1 MREYTQLYIGGG
13 WTDPATGAVI
23 EVVSPHTEEVVGR
36 APEGSPADMDRAVAA
51 AREAFDDGPWPRMS
65 PAERGEALGR
75 LAAAYEARQAEMA
88 ETITAEMGCTLAFS
102 QLAQA
107 PMAHAVLSY
116 YAGLGDS
123 LVVESERQGL
133 FAPITV
139 RREPVGVVAAIVPWN
154 TPQFLTMTK
163 MAPALLAGCAVV
175 VKPAPETPLDAQ
187 ILAELVDE
195 AGLPPGVV
203 GIVPAG
209 RESGEHLVR
218 HPGVDKVAF
227 TGSTAAGRRIGALC
241 AEQLRRCSLELGGKS
256 AAILLD
262 DADLDAYIGW
272 LPLTSFI
279 ISGQGCIAQTRVLV
293 RRDRVQEVLDRL
305 SEACRAMRM
314 GDPFD
319 PATELG
325 PLATARQRD
334 KVEGYIR
341 LGQEEGAKLVAG
353 GGRRGFER
361 GWYVEPTV
369 FLGDNTMRV
378 AREEIFGP
386 VLVVIPYEDEEDAIR
401 LANDSEYGLGGSVWT
416 RDAERGLAVAR
427 RVRTGVCAVN
437 GFLLDPVAPFGG
449 FKASGMGRE
458 LGPEGLDGYLEY
470 KSIPRMG

>member
-1 MREYTQLYIGGG
+1 MREYTQLYIGGR
-13 WTDPATGAVI
+13 WTAPATGQVI

-51 AREAFDDGPWPRMS
+51 AREAFDSGPWPRMS
-65 PAERGEALGR
+65 PAERAGALGR
-75 LAAAYEARQAEMA
+75 LAAAYEARRGEMA

-107 PMAHAVLSY
+107 PMAHAVLSF

-163 MAPALLAGCAVV
+163 MAPALLAGCTVV

-187 ILAELVDE
+187 LLAELVDE

-209 RESGEHLVR
+209 RETGEHLVR

-241 AEQLRRCSLELGGKS
+241 AERVRRCSLELGGKS

-262 DADLDAYIGW
+262 DADLDSYIAW
-272 LPLTSFI
+272 LPMTSFI

-305 SEACRAMRM
+305 SQACRAMRM

-334 KVEGYIR
+334 RVEGYIR
-341 LGQEEGAKLVAG
+341 LGREEGAELVVG

-386 VLVVIPYEDEEDAIR
+386 VLVVIPYEDEEDAVR

-427 RVRTGVCAVN
+427 RVRTGVCALN
-437 GFLLDPVAPFGG
+437 GFLLDPAAPFGG